1 MSSPVT
7 PQEVRVPVYVT
18 ATELAQVLRVSRK
31 TVTRMLKR
39 NVISKVPGIGK
50 LRFDLEKVVEALDGT
65 ATCAS
70 DE

>member
-18 ATELAQVLRVSRK
+18 ADELAEMLRVSPK
-31 TVTRMLKR
+31 TAIRMAKR
-39 NVISKVPGIGK
+39 LGVQRVPGTRK
-50 LRFDLEKVVEALDGT
+50 RRYDLEKVVEALGGT

-70 DE
+70 DR